1 MSVREEF
8 VLVREAAEMLGVC
21 PNTIR
26 AWGANGRITE
36 YRHPVNSYRMFR
48 RKDIEQLIQK
58 LKVPISVVAGSTGAG
73 WRPSRSWA
81 VVTSD
86 CRDEGRN
93 GRFQAARRCDS
104 RLRRIR
110 A

>member
-58 LKVPISVVAGSTGAG
+58 LKVPSSVVAGSTGAG
-73 WRPSRSWA
+73 
-81 VVTSD
+81 
-86 CRDEGRN
+86 
-93 GRFQAARRCDS
+93 
-104 RLRRIR
+104 
-110 A
+110 